1 MQNVISCIGHNNQ
14 VEHHDQKKENSTH
27 FKFFH
32 NSLLLTCLHVHACYM
47 STRSGTRCF
56 TNSKKY
62 TFVQEIGLKLI
73 CFWGKWTKNVINQFQ
88 TCHRRKFW
96 RFPVHWLEGEST
108 THTDC
113 RGVFIRQWWCHA
125 SGFRGKSDLPPDVL
139 NIEKRTQHSQ
149 ACQLILRIAES
160 SLFLRIQNQNSTM
173 KVEISSVVTATR
185 WSHVSSYWDKTS
197 IK

>member
-113 RGVFIRQWWCHA
+113 MASSYA
-125 SGFRGKSDLPPDVL
+125 SGDVTRAVL
-139 NIEKRTQHSQ
+139 GESLTCPLMCWTSRNARNTHKR
-149 ACQLILRIAES
+149 A
-160 SLFLRIQNQNSTM
+160 N
-173 KVEISSVVTATR
+173 
-185 WSHVSSYWDKTS
+185 WS
-197 IK
+197 